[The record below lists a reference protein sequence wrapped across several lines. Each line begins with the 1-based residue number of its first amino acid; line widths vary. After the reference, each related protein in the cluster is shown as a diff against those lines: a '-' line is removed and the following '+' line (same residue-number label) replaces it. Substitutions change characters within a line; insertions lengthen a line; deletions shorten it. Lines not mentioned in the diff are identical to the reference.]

1 MLDTLL
7 EVRGLKTYFRTYWG
21 LVKAVDGVDL
31 RLTVGDTLGIV
42 GETGCGKSMTAFS
55 ILRLLPPS
63 GRIVGGEVI
72 FEGENLLE
80 KSEKEMRA
88 IRGAEISMIFQEP
101 ASSLDPVSTIRQQ
114 ITDVILQHQ
123 ELTKERALSM
133 APELLRQVGLPDPE
147 RILREYPHELS
158 GGMKQRAMIAM
169 ALSCNPKLLIADE
182 PTTALDVTV
191 QAQILQLIR
200 KLKQETGMSVIF
212 ITHDLAVTAQ
222 ICNKVVVMYAGKV
235 VEYAPVLKFFQDPK
249 HPYTQALL
257 RTLPDLRVRGTKLQV
272 IEGAVPSGINPPA
285 GCRFHPRC
293 PKAMPKCMK
302 EEPPFF
308 EIGEGHEV
316 ACFLYESS

>member
-1 MLDTLL
+1 MPNTLL
-7 EVRGLKTYFRTYWG
+7 EVRGLKTYFSTYWG
-21 LVKAVDGVDL
+21 LVKAIDGVDL
-31 RLTVGDTLGIV
+31 RLTAGDTMGIV

-63 GRIVGGEVI
+63 GSIVGGEVI

-80 KSEKEMRA
+80 KSEEEMRT
-88 IRGAEISMIFQEP
+88 IRGAKISMIFQEP
-101 ASSLDPVSTIRQQ
+101 ASSLDPVSTVQQQ
-114 ITDVILQHQ
+114 ITDVILQHR

-200 KLKQETGMSVIF
+200 RLKQETGMSVIF

-235 VEYAPVLKFFQDPK
+235 VEHAPVIKFFQDPK

-293 PKAMPKCMK
+293 PKAMSKCMK
-302 EEPPFF
+302 EEPQFF
-308 EIGEGHEV
+308 KIGEDHEV
-316 ACFLYESS
+316 ACFLYESN